1 MLYQLSNG
9 KCIELSLEQYLIMS
23 DEELNNFLAMN
34 VGDQIEDPFAISVLK
49 YGQYEEDEDYYI
61 EDEEYIED
69 LLDLDIEE
77 KLTDTDFINLD
88 ELEI

>member
-9 KCIELSLEQYLIMS
+9 KCIELSLEQYLVMS

-49 YGQYEEDEDYYI
+49 YGQYEEDENYYI